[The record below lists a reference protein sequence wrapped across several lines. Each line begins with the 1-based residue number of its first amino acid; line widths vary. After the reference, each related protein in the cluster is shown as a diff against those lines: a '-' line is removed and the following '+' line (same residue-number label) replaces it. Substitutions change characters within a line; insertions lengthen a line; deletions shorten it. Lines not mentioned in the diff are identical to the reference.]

1 VNLFVSGVPCV
12 DAARLLRLSHD
23 GIVLSMATFLMCAVQ
38 QFGWLVHMGVHTA
51 GNEAKNA
58 PTIAVA
64 VVDGTFHIRSQAICA
79 TGNTNGN

>member
-1 VNLFVSGVPCV
+1 VNLFVSGVLCV

-23 GIVLSMATFLMCAVQ
+23 GIVVWMATSLMCAVQ
-38 QFGWLVHMGVHTA
+38 RFGWLVHMGVHTA

-64 VVDGTFHIRSQAICA
+64 VVDWTFHTRSQAICA
-79 TGNTNGN
+79 TGKTHGN